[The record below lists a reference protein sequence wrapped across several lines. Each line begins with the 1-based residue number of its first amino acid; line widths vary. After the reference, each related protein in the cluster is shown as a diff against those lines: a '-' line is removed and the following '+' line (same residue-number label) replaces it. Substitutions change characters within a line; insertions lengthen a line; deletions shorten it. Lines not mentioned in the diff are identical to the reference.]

1 MPSASGDTSRADE
14 AMRFSQGLSAN
25 LLANPTQEMLS
36 RLDAPNLTPFE
47 FDKDLG
53 LPKGEVDPETTLID
67 AVASQPGN
75 DKSNPANNPKTT
87 PGLDFADLIADSRR
101 QAMSN
106 ALIQL
111 GAGIAGGDVSK
122 GIAAAGQAATA
133 GTHDARDMDMRRRL
147 AEYEAGR
154 EDLRREEEA
163 RRYDEGMKLRR
174 EQFETDV
181 GYKAARLSADIEEAQ
196 GVSRRALLSGVNSL
210 IQEASD
216 ELQLLSPTG
225 TEAQILEIQTYI
237 NTLRGQAEKYMNEI
251 ARGLAERPSYEG
263 FELVGQR

>member
-1 MPSASGDTSRADE
+1 
-14 AMRFSQGLSAN
+14 
-25 LLANPTQEMLS
+25 
-36 RLDAPNLTPFE
+36 
-47 FDKDLG
+47 
-53 LPKGEVDPETTLID
+53 
-67 AVASQPGN
+67 
-75 DKSNPANNPKTT
+75 
-87 PGLDFADLIADSRR
+87 
-101 QAMSN
+101 MSN

-133 GTHDARDMDMRRRL
+133 GTQDARDLDMRRRL

-216 ELQLLSPTG
+216 ELQLLSQTG